1 MKILITG
8 FEEFGEEAFN
18 PSWEAIKRL
27 PDEVMKCQIIKSQ
40 IPTSFNRSWEVVEHA
55 MELHRPDI
63 ILCVGLAGG
72 RPAITPEKV
81 AINLAEARIPD
92 NDGDQPIDQVIRPD
106 GETAYFTNLPI
117 KAMVKKM
124 RDAGIQADVSY
135 TAGTFVCN
143 AIMYHVLHTVYQ
155 SETTMKAGFIHVPY
169 ATEQLEDKPRG
180 TPAMSLDSISHGLLL
195 ALEAAIAQ
203 EDAMEF
209 ESGTIS

>member
-1 MKILITG
+1 MKILLSG
-8 FEEFGEEAFN
+8 FDPFGAEAIN
-18 PSWEAIKRL
+18 PAYEAIKAL
-27 PDEVMKCQIIKSQ
+27 PDEIEGARLIKLRL
-40 IPTSFNRSWEVVEHA
+40 PTAYRRSFDVLQAAIEA
-55 MELHRPDI
+55 HRPDVVLSI
-63 ILCVGLAGG
+63 GQAGG
-72 RPAITPEKV
+72 RLAITPEQV

-143 AIMYHVLHTVYQ
+143 AIMYHVLHMVYQ

-203 EDAMEF
+203 EDVMEF